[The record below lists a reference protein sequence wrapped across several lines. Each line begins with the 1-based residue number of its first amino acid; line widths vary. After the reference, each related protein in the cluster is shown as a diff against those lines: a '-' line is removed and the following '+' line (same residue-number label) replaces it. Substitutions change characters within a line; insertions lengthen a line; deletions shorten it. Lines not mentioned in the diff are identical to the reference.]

1 MATITST
8 ANGNWSSGSTW
19 VGGVAPGIGDT
30 AVLAHNVTVDTNIT
44 VGTSPND
51 TSTAVITLNASKV
64 LTIAASVTLTV
75 RGNQAWTNGS
85 GLVMGAGSQ
94 MVFDNAASG
103 GSPVYRIT
111 GAGIYTLSAVGTS
124 GSRCSISAI
133 SGQAWQFHNGSAR
146 YIAWSAL
153 TATYCDFIR
162 MGDGVSTGFQIF
174 SGTSAFSGCTFTSCR
189 DTIFFGTGTS
199 ITLTVDN
206 CTWSG
211 TTLNSGSCVNMQLT
225 GTFSS
230 GTRRFSGNIL
240 DGTFTYLSKGFTLE
254 RNYFKG
260 ITPLASSSYDWS
272 RFRLNFIHSSGS
284 ENSGNGQNVL
294 NDVTRNYWVV
304 ENSIG
309 NGHFISALALG
320 ATDTVVAQNVFEAQ
334 YPDLVDTGDLV
345 IINAGATA
353 GSNKIKTRNNIAT
366 IAPGGQQ
373 SGQLLTIYNNA
384 TSVSEHERNTV
395 NVNDTALSGVGKRA
409 AFAIAEAGNGAA
421 GQVAVL
427 KGNLVHGTIAAQGYI
442 AERIQGNVKDIITTS
457 GADKNWRYNTSDG
470 DNGRGYTDRGGNNT
484 LWTAGDAAAAGV
496 DANQGSG
503 DPAFVDVTRT
513 SVTWA
518 VARGYGSTFADAVTA
533 IKADTTRV
541 ADLIA
546 YVFEGHKPSAAG
558 CRTAAHDGACVGAAN
573 WHDTTRTLT
582 AATALYSEL
591 STAWLT

>member
-30 AVLAHNVTVDTNIT
+30 AVIAHNVTVNTNIT

-146 YIAWSAL
+146 YIAWSSL

-162 MGDGVSTGFQIF
+162 MGDGQAGFQIF
-174 SGTSAFSGCTFTSCR
+174 SGTSAFSGCAFTSCR

-211 TTLNSGSCVNMQLT
+211 TTLNGGSCVNMQLT

-230 GTRRFSGNIL
+230 GTRRFSGNVL

-272 RFRLNFIHSSGS
+272 RFRLNCVHSSGA
-284 ENSGNGQNVL
+284 ENSGNGQIIVG
-294 NDVTRNYWVV
+294 DVDRNYWV
-304 ENSIG
+304 EEKSSG
-309 NGHFISALALG
+309 NPHFISATALI
-320 ATDTVVAQNVFEAQ
+320 TSQNRTISQNVFESQ
-334 YPDLVDTGDLV
+334 SPDLVDIGDCV
-345 IINAGATA
+345 IVNPSATS
-353 GSNKIKTRNNIAT
+353 GSNKIVLKNNIVA
-366 IAPGGQQ
+366 IAKDNES
-373 SGQLLTIYNNA
+373 SGTLLTIYANNSA
-384 TSVSEHERNTV
+384 VTEHERNTV
-395 NVNDTALSGVGKRA
+395 NVNTSAVGGVGKRG
-409 AFAIAEAGNGAA
+409 AFAFAEASNGGA

-427 KGNLVHGTIAAQGYI
+427 KSNLVHGTSASQGYLG
-442 AERIQGNVKDIITTS
+442 ERVQGTVLNIVTAA
-457 GADKNWRYNTSDG
+457 GADRNWRFNTSDG
-470 DNGRGYTDRGGNNT
+470 DNGRGYEDKSGSGN
-484 LWTAGDAAAAGV
+484 LWTAGNAAAAGV

-503 DPAFVDVTRT
+503 NPAFVDVTRT

-533 IKADTTRV
+533 IKADTSRV
-541 ADLIA
+541 ADLIN

-591 STAWLT
+591 STAWLA